1 MHNRIRFLTIG
12 ALAVALVGASACG
25 SEQPSS
31 GPMAETVT
39 VENQWANAAETGMA
53 AVFGSLANTGG
64 RDAQI
69 VGGSSPQAGHVE
81 IHEVVADELGG
92 KTMREKDGGL
102 TVPAGGTRELIPG
115 GDHLMLMDLT
125 QPLLPGA
132 DITVTLEF
140 EDGSTLPV
148 TAQIRDFAGGGE
160 DYRPDTETEGGVHHH
175 HG

>member
-1 MHNRIRFLTIG
+1 MDKVFRFSTAG
-12 ALAVALVGASACG
+12 VLAVAVLTASACA
-25 SEQPSS
+25 SEQPAS
-31 GPMAETVT
+31 GPMAGNVT

-64 RDAQI
+64 SDVQI
-69 VGGSSPQAGHVE
+69 VGGNSPQAGHVE
-81 IHEVVADELGG
+81 IHEVVVNELGG

-140 EDGSTLPV
+140 QDGSTLPV
-148 TAQIRDFAGGGE
+148 TAQVRDFAGGSEEYTPNTDG
-160 DYRPDTETEGGVHHH
+160 DGGAHH